1 MGGADDGGGEELME
15 QRIFGKPLINQ
26 VVLQRRIEK
35 LGHQISQDYVRKDLV
50 LLGVL
55 KGAFAFYADLARAIS
70 IPLTVDFIVVTSG
83 GSRAKGQKVKI
94 VSDLTVDIKGRH
106 VLLVEDIVDSGL
118 TARFLQRRLYPRE
131 PGSLKIC
138 TLLDKPSRRKV
149 DVKID
154 YAGFTIPNKYV
165 VGFGL
170 DYENNYRNL
179 PYLAVL
185 DQLQVE
191 QVE

>member
-1 MGGADDGGGEELME
+1 MEE
-15 QRIFGKPLINQ
+15 RIFGKPLINQ
-26 VVLQRRIEK
+26 VELQRRIRK
-35 LGHQISQDYVRKDLV
+35 LGHQISQDYVGKDLV
-50 LLGVL
+50 LVGIL

-70 IPLTVDFIVVTSG
+70 IPLTVDFLVVTSSG
-83 GSRAKGQKVKI
+83 LRAGEREKVKV
-94 VSDLTVDIKGRH
+94 VSDLTVDVAGRD
-106 VLLVEDIVDSGL
+106 VVLVEDIVDSGV
-118 TARFLQRRLYPRE
+118 TAKFLIKRLQSRS
-131 PGSLKIC
+131 PGTLKIC

-149 DVKID
+149 EVPID

-185 DQLQVE
+185 DQLQPD
-191 QVE
+191 

>member
-1 MGGADDGGGEELME
+1 ME
-15 QRIFGKPLINQ
+15 QAGQQRIFGKPVINQ

-50 LLGVL
+50 LVGVL

-70 IPLTVDFIVVTSG
+70 IPLTVDFLLVTSR
-83 GSRAKGQKVKI
+83 GSSAKAGDQVKM
-94 VSDLTVDIKGRH
+94 VSDLTVDIKDRD
-106 VLLVEDIVDSGL
+106 VLLVEDIIDSGM
-118 TARFLQRRLYPRE
+118 TVKFLKSRLQKQKPS
-131 PGSLKIC
+131 SLKVC
-138 TLLDKPSRRKV
+138 AMLDKPSRRKV

-154 YAGFTIPNKYV
+154 YTGFTIPNKYV

-185 DQLQVE
+185 DQLQIE
-191 QVE
+191 QDE

>member
-1 MGGADDGGGEELME
+1 ME

-26 VVLQRRIEK
+26 VELQRRIRK

-50 LLGVL
+50 LVGVL

-70 IPLTVDFIVVTSG
+70 IPLTVDFIVVTSRG
-83 GSRAKGQKVKI
+83 MKAKEGEKVKV
-94 VSDLTVDIKGRH
+94 VSDLTVDIAGRH
-106 VLLVEDIVDSGL
+106 VLLVEDIIDSGL
-118 TARFLQRRLYPRE
+118 TVKYLITRLNNRSPA
-131 PGSLKIC
+131 SLKVC
-138 TLLDKPSRRKV
+138 TMLDKPTRRTV
-149 DVKID
+149 DVTID
-154 YAGFTIPNKYV
+154 YVGFTIANKYV

-185 DQLQVE
+185 DQMQVD
-191 QVE
+191 